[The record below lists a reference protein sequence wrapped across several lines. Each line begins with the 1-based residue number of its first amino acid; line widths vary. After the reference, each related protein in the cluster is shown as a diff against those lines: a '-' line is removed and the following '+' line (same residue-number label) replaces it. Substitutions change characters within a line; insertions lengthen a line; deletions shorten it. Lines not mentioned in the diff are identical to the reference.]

1 MTPWMQ
7 PIRDPSAWTNQDLQ
21 DDRSC
26 EFILDERQKSELV
39 SALHA
44 VKKSGLTLAEI
55 TKENFAL
62 PSLHDELEHLLN
74 ELRSGRGFA
83 LLRGVPTEEYD
94 FADLEKI
101 YWGLCT
107 HLGTGVTQNSEAG
120 LIHYVTDGKFRP
132 QQGTRNVGSPG
143 PIGLHVDLS
152 DCVALFCVRQAH
164 DDPHSRV
171 ASAMTIYN
179 EILRQHPQWL
189 PKLYEGFI

>member
-21 DDRSC
+21 DDRSW

-74 ELRSGRGFA
+74 ELRRGRGFA
-83 LLRGVPTEEYD
+83 LLRGVPTEE
-94 FADLEKI
+94 
-101 YWGLCT
+101 
-107 HLGTGVTQNSEAG
+107 
-120 LIHYVTDGKFRP
+120 
-132 QQGTRNVGSPG
+132 
-143 PIGLHVDLS
+143 
-152 DCVALFCVRQAH
+152 
-164 DDPHSRV
+164 
-171 ASAMTIYN
+171 
-179 EILRQHPQWL
+179 
-189 PKLYEGFI
+189 